1 MIDFVKLLNTPWKLF
16 GELYQ
21 FVKDDFIRISN
32 EIWIK
37 TEARNDYEKLSIR
50 IFNCFMKIYGQGND
64 QGKDQLVLIIEKYT
78 ATDDDY
84 TFLCISMLKAIA
96 EYMGK
101 TRLGEIKQ
109 MGSIKTGKLTVTPR
123 PANPIYESLSKPI
136 RKPERI
142 GVNIHNLADFFQ
154 EISVIE
160 EMNPK
165 IVLRM
170 PDPILKRSCRYIK
183 RRIQKGLKIGIS
195 PFLRAGMEFKT
206 ASLIDEWPDEE
217 PTPFWFEEVKNID
230 VAKDRILCLL
240 DQCVQ
245 QDVNILV
252 LPELTIDPT
261 LLEALRDW
269 LCTNNR
275 ELVSSG
281 QNGLVMVVAG
291 SFHVR
296 KDNDDICNLSTV
308 LNHGGQV
315 LWRQGKQQ
323 PFSVDQTDVQ
333 KTPELKRL
341 IRISNAGG
349 YERIKSADHICCVDT
364 PLGRICVCICLDFIH
379 PDNLNA
385 FRHSGINVFLV
396 PAMSYGNI
404 RFQQAAWT
412 FGGTNSASSFVAFG
426 SFLQRGRD
434 DTNHE
439 NVSFHYLPDKNQN
452 YHYAMGEHIDLLT
465 FEVKVNKR

>member
-32 EIWIK
+32 EIWMK
-37 TEARNDYEKLSIR
+37 TAARNHYEKLSIR
-50 IFNCFMKIYGQGND
+50 IFNCFMKIYGPGND
-64 QGKDQLVLIIEKYT
+64 QGKDQLVTIIEKYT

-84 TFLCISMLKAIA
+84 NLLCISMLRALAK
-96 EYMGK
+96 YMGK
-101 TRLGEIKQ
+101 ARLGEIKQ
-109 MGSIKTGKLTVTPR
+109 MGSIKTGKLTITPR
-123 PANPIYESLSKPI
+123 PANPIYESLSEPI
-136 RKPERI
+136 RNPERI

-154 EISVIE
+154 DIFIIE

-165 IVLRM
+165 IVLM
-170 PDPILKRSCRYIK
+170 IPDPILKRSCRYIK
-183 RRIQKGLKIGIS
+183 REIQKGLKIGIS
-195 PFLRAGMEFKT
+195 PFLAGLEFKT
-206 ASLIDEWPDEE
+206 NSLIDEWPDKE
-217 PTPFWFEEVKNID
+217 PAPFWFEEVKNID
-230 VAKDRILCLL
+230 VAKDRLLCLL

-245 QDVNILV
+245 QGVNILV

-261 LLEALRDW
+261 LLEALREW
-269 LCTNNR
+269 LYTNNR

-296 KDNDDICNLSTV
+296 KDNGDICNVSTV

-315 LWRQGKQQ
+315 LWRQEKQQ
-323 PFSVDQTDVQ
+323 PFSLDQNDVK

-341 IRISNAGG
+341 LKISKAGG

-379 PDNLNA
+379 PDNLHA
-385 FRHSGINVFLV
+385 FKHSGINLFFV
-396 PAMSYGNI
+396 PAMSSKND
-404 RFQQAAWT
+404 RFQQTAWAL
-412 FGGTNSASSFVAFG
+412 GNTNSASSFVG
-426 SFLQRGRD
+426 MVSFLPMERD
-434 DTNHE
+434 DANHK
-439 NVSFHYLPDKNQN
+439 NVSFHYLPKRRQS
-452 YHYAMGEHIDLLT
+452 YGYAIGEHLDLLT
-465 FEVKVNKR
+465 FKL

>member
-32 EIWIK
+32 EIGIK
-37 TEARNDYEKLSIR
+37 TEARNHYEKLSIR
-50 IFNCFMKIYGQGND
+50 IFNCFMKIYGPGND
-64 QGKDQLVLIIEKYT
+64 QGKDQLVSIIEKYT

-84 TFLCISMLKAIA
+84 NLLCISMLRALAK
-96 EYMGK
+96 YMGK
-101 TRLGEIKQ
+101 ARLGEIKQ
-109 MGSIKTGKLTVTPR
+109 MGSIKTGKLTITPR

-165 IVLRM
+165 IVLRI

-195 PFLRAGMEFKT
+195 PFLAGLEFKT
-206 ASLIDEWPDEE
+206 NSLIDEWPDKE

-230 VAKDRILCLL
+230 VAKDRLLCLL

-245 QDVNILV
+245 QGVNILV

-296 KDNDDICNLSTV
+296 EDNDDVCNVSTV

-315 LWRQGKQQ
+315 LWRQKKQQ
-323 PFSVDQTDVQ
+323 PFSVDQKDVQ

-341 IRISNAGG
+341 LKISNAGG

-379 PDNLNA
+379 PDNLHA
-385 FRHSGINVFLV
+385 FKHSGINLFFV
-396 PAMSYGNI
+396 PAMSPKND
-404 RFQQAAWT
+404 RFQQTAWSL
-412 FGGTNSASSFVAFG
+412 GNTNSASSFVG
-426 SFLQRGRD
+426 MVSFLPLERD
-434 DTNHE
+434 DANHK
-439 NVSFHYLPDKNQN
+439 NVSFHYLPKREQS
-452 YHYAMGEHIDLLT
+452 YGYAIGEHLDLLT
-465 FEVKVNKR
+465 FKL

>member
-32 EIWIK
+32 EIGIK
-37 TEARNDYEKLSIR
+37 TEARNHYEKLSIR
-50 IFNCFMKIYGQGND
+50 IFNCFMKIYGPGND
-64 QGKDQLVLIIEKYT
+64 QGKDLLVSIIEKYT

-84 TFLCISMLKAIA
+84 NLLCISMLRALAK
-96 EYMGK
+96 YMGK
-101 TRLGEIKQ
+101 ARLGEIKQ
-109 MGSIKTGKLTVTPR
+109 MGSIKTGKLTITPR

-160 EMNPK
+160 EMKPK
-165 IVLRM
+165 IVLRI

-183 RRIQKGLKIGIS
+183 RRIQKGLKIGVS
-195 PFLRAGMEFKT
+195 PFHAGLEFMT
-206 ASLIDEWPDEE
+206 ASLIDEWPDKE

-230 VAKDRILCLL
+230 VAKDRLLCLL
-240 DQCVQ
+240 DQCVRQ
-245 QDVNILV
+245 GVNILV

-261 LLEALRDW
+261 LLEALREW
-269 LCTNNR
+269 LYTNNR
-275 ELVSSG
+275 ERVSSG

-296 KDNDDICNLSTV
+296 EDNDDVCNVSTV

-315 LWRQGKQQ
+315 LWRQKKQQ
-323 PFSVDQTDVQ
+323 PFSLDQKDVQ
-333 KTPELKRL
+333 KTPEIKRL
-341 IRISNAGG
+341 LKISNAGG
-349 YERIKSADHICCVDT
+349 YERIKSADHIYCVDT

-396 PAMSYGNI
+396 PAMSHGNV
-404 RFQQAAWT
+404 RFQQTAWT
-412 FGGTNSASSFVAFG
+412 FGGTNSASSFVALG
-426 SFLQRGRD
+426 SSLQRGKD
-434 DTNHE
+434 DANQE

-452 YHYAMGEHIDLLT
+452 YNYAMREHIDLLT
-465 FEVKVNKR
+465 FEVRVNKR

>member
-32 EIWIK
+32 EIGIK
-37 TEARNDYEKLSIR
+37 TEARNHYEKLSIR
-50 IFNCFMKIYGQGND
+50 IFNCFMKIYGPGND
-64 QGKDQLVLIIEKYT
+64 QGKDLLVSIIEKYT

-84 TFLCISMLKAIA
+84 NLLCISMLRALAK
-96 EYMGK
+96 YMGK
-101 TRLGEIKQ
+101 ARLGEIKQ
-109 MGSIKTGKLTVTPR
+109 MGSIKTGKLTITPR

-154 EISVIE
+154 EIFIIE

-165 IVLRM
+165 IVLRI
-170 PDPILKRSCRYIK
+170 PDPIFKRSCRYIK
-183 RRIQKGLKIGIS
+183 RGIQKGLKIGIS
-195 PFLRAGMEFKT
+195 PFLAGLEFKT
-206 ASLIDEWPDEE
+206 NSLIDEWPDKE
-217 PTPFWFEEVKNID
+217 PAPFWFEEVKNID
-230 VAKDRILCLL
+230 VAKDRLLCLL

-245 QDVNILV
+245 QGVNILV

-261 LLEALRDW
+261 LLEALRNW

-296 KDNDDICNLSTV
+296 EDNDDACNVSTV

-315 LWRQGKQQ
+315 LWRQKKQQ
-323 PFSVDQTDVQ
+323 PFSVDQKDIQ

-341 IRISNAGG
+341 LKISNAGG

-379 PDNLNA
+379 PDNLDA
-385 FRHSGINVFLV
+385 FKHSGINVFLV
-396 PAMSYGNI
+396 PAMSPKND
-404 RFQQAAWT
+404 RFQQTAWSL
-412 FGGTNSASSFVAFG
+412 GNTNSASSFVG
-426 SFLQRGRD
+426 MVSFLPLERD
-434 DTNHE
+434 DANHK
-439 NVSFHYLPDKNQN
+439 NVSFHYLPKREQS
-452 YHYAMGEHIDLLT
+452 YGYAIGDHLDLLT
-465 FEVKVNKR
+465 FKL